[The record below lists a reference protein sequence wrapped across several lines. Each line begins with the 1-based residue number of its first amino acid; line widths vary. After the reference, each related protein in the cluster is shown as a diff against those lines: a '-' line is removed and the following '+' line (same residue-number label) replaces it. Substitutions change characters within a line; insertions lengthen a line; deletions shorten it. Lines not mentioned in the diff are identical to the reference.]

1 MALILFI
8 YSIAYVVTAFQASE
22 QMNKTSPHLGEQ
34 THGSKGAVPRFFLRT
49 LLYRQLWTL
58 FWYVLC
64 LSTILW
70 LQCSPLPPHS
80 APSSNTTAI
89 ESYWE
94 GAANSCSQMKNNSK
108 RKKTKVPQSALHC
121 STKPKSQSICH
132 FYFHSFRKYSTAN
145 QRSERF
151 CMYALRVTGKHMY
164 KLEATLR
171 LTVDINP

>member
-1 MALILFI
+1 MHNYSTKHKMALILFI

-22 QMNKTSPHLGEQ
+22 QMNKTSSHLGEQ

-121 STKPKSQSICH
+121 STKQTQIPVHLSFLFSLLQEILYSQPEEWEILHVCPPSN
-132 FYFHSFRKYSTAN
+132 RKTH
-145 QRSERF
+145 
-151 CMYALRVTGKHMY
+151 V
-164 KLEATLR
+164 
-171 LTVDINP
+171 